1 MKMTQ
6 NILINELNN
15 KPNANKNFIPYEKF
29 CQLIN
34 DVNED
39 KIQNVKIEFNMKNN
53 PYVINMRRYI
63 KNLNINIQNYWHILI
78 KEKYICLNLNLYNSL
93 KMEV

>member
-15 KPNANKNFIPYEKF
+15 KPNENKNFIPYEKF

-34 DVNED
+34 YVNKD
-39 KIQNVKIEFNMKNN
+39 KIQNVKI
-53 PYVINMRRYI
+53 
-63 KNLNINIQNYWHILI
+63 
-78 KEKYICLNLNLYNSL
+78 
-93 KMEV
+93 